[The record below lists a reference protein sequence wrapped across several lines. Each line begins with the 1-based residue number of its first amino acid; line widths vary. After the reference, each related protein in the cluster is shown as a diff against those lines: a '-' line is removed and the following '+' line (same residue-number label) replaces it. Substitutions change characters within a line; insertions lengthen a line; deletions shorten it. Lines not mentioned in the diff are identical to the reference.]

1 MITPNILFP
10 NWRERTCGGCAWR
23 CQGIVADPDI
33 LQLYCRRE
41 FTGVPIYI
49 DTPACP
55 AFVAEEGITYDLREE
70 AQPHK
75 CAWRQDEY
83 TGAYHTECGHLWEFT
98 EGGLVDNDTRYC
110 PYCGGAIVEEDKK

>member
-1 MITPNILFP
+1 MNNNETNTL
-10 NWRERTCGGCAWR
+10 WRGRTCGECAWR

-41 FTGVPIYI
+41 FTGIVLYL

-55 AFVAEEGITYDLREE
+55 AFVAREE

-83 TGAYHTECGHLWEFT
+83 TGAYHTACGHMWQFT

-110 PYCGGAIVEEDKK
+110 PYCGGKIVQEAENETPNH